1 MILLLPLLNIL
12 SSFNCSHKKKNT
24 LLFQEGNK
32 PKKKNLGNFH
42 FLSPGTLKMRDL
54 VSCFS
59 ENSINVTHPLS
70 LPSSCSNY
78 NTSNACIPP
87 SLIPSIQTSITSIY
101 RVTLPSKHLII
112 KVTWC
117 NKINPSHG
125 LSISVSSADQNPSTS
140 LKLNTSSRFFRKK
153 KGNKSVDS
161 DLGKIEVL
169 WDLSSAKYD
178 SNTGPEPIQSFYVI
192 VLVDSRLA
200 LLLGDSSEETLKKK
214 SLAYDGFDSG
224 KSLISRQEYFSGNTF
239 YSTKAKFV
247 ESGDSHEIVIR
258 CSAEKTEG
266 LKQSSSTHN
275 HRSPVLSVC
284 IDEKTVTKVKRLQWN
299 FRGNQTIFVDGLLV
313 DLMWDVHDWF
323 FCNPEGCGKAVFM
336 FRTRNGLDSSRLWLE
351 EKKMVQKDEQDK
363 LDFSLLIYACK
374 T

>member
-1 MILLLPLLNIL
+1 
-12 SSFNCSHKKKNT
+12 
-24 LLFQEGNK
+24 
-32 PKKKNLGNFH
+32 
-42 FLSPGTLKMRDL
+42 MRDL

-101 RVTLPSKHLII
+101 RITLPSKHLII

-178 SNTGPEPIQSFYVI
+178 SNTGPEPIQGFYVI
-192 VLVDSRLA
+192 VLVDARLA

-214 SLAYDGFDSG
+214 GLAFDGFDSG

-239 YSTKAKFV
+239 YSTKAKFA

-266 LKQSSSTHN
+266 LKQSSSTH
-275 HRSPVLSVC
+275 HGYESEEASV
-284 IDEKTVTKVKRLQWN
+284 EFQR
-299 FRGNQTIFVDGLLV
+299 NQTIFVDGLLV

>member
-1 MILLLPLLNIL
+1 
-12 SSFNCSHKKKNT
+12 
-24 LLFQEGNK
+24 
-32 PKKKNLGNFH
+32 
-42 FLSPGTLKMRDL
+42 MRDL

-70 LPSSCSNY
+70 SPSSISSSLSSCSKY
-78 NTSNACIPP
+78 NTSKACFSP

-101 RVTLPSKHLII
+101 RITSLSKHLII

-117 NKINPSHG
+117 SNNNNSG

-161 DLGKIEVL
+161 DLGKIEVS
-169 WDLSSAKYD
+169 WDLSSAQYD
-178 SNTGPEPIQSFYVI
+178 SNLSPEPVQDFYVI
-192 VLVDSRLA
+192 VLVDAQLT
-200 LLLGDSSEETLKKK
+200 LLLGDSSEETLRKRG
-214 SLAYDGFDSG
+214 LDFDFDSRR
-224 KSLISRQEYFSGNTF
+224 SLVSRQEHFSGNTF

-258 CSAEKTEG
+258 CNAEKTEG
-266 LKQSSSTHN
+266 LKQSTHHN
-275 HRSPVLSVC
+275 HHSPVLSVC
-284 IDEKTVTKVKRLQWN
+284 IDKKTVTKVKRLQWN

-351 EKKMVQKDEQDK
+351 EKMVQKDEQDKDK
-363 LDFSLLIYACK
+363 LDFSLLIYASK

>member
-1 MILLLPLLNIL
+1 
-12 SSFNCSHKKKNT
+12 
-24 LLFQEGNK
+24 
-32 PKKKNLGNFH
+32 
-42 FLSPGTLKMRDL
+42 MRDL

-70 LPSSCSNY
+70 LSTSSCSNY
-78 NTSNACIPP
+78 NTSNACISP

-101 RVTLPSKHLII
+101 RITLQSKHLII

-117 NKINPSHG
+117 NKINPSQFNNG
-125 LSISVSSADQNPSTS
+125 LSISVSSADQNPSMS

-161 DLGKIEVL
+161 DLGKIEVF

-178 SNTGPEPIQSFYVI
+178 SIMCGPEPIQGFYVI
-192 VLVDSRLA
+192 VLVDAQLG
-200 LLLGDSSEETLKKK
+200 LLLGDSSEETLRKKGF
-214 SLAYDGFDSG
+214 SFGFDSG
-224 KSLISRQEYFSGNTF
+224 KSLISRQEHFSGNSF

-247 ESGDSHEIVIR
+247 ESGDAHEIVIR

-266 LKQSSSTHN
+266 LKQSSTHN
-275 HRSPVLSVC
+275 HHSPVLSVC
-284 IDEKTVTKVKRLQWN
+284 IDKKTVTKVKRLQWN

-323 FCNPEGCGKAVFM
+323 FSNPEGCGKAVFM
-336 FRTRNGLDSSRLWLE
+336 FRTRNGLDSSSRLWLE
-351 EKKMVQKDEQDK
+351 EKMVQKDEV
-363 LDFSLLIYACK
+363 DFSLLIYACK

>member
-1 MILLLPLLNIL
+1 
-12 SSFNCSHKKKNT
+12 
-24 LLFQEGNK
+24 
-32 PKKKNLGNFH
+32 
-42 FLSPGTLKMRDL
+42 MRDL

-70 LPSSCSNY
+70 SPSSLSSSSSLSLSCSKY
-78 NTSNACIPP
+78 KTGNACISP
-87 SLIPSIQTSITSIY
+87 SLVPSIQTSITSIY
-101 RVTLPSKHLII
+101 RITSLSKHLII

-117 NKINPSHG
+117 NNKNNHHHPQCG
-125 LSISVSSADQNPSTS
+125 LSISVSSEDQNPRTS

-161 DLGKIEVL
+161 DLGRIEVS

-178 SNTGPEPIQSFYVI
+178 SNLSPEPVQGFYVI
-192 VLVDSRLA
+192 LLVDAQLG
-200 LLLGDSSEETLKKK
+200 LFLGDSSEETLRKKG
-214 SLAYDGFDSG
+214 LDFDFDSG
-224 KSLISRQEYFSGNTF
+224 KSLVSRQEYFSGNTF
-239 YSTKAKFV
+239 YSTKAKFI

-258 CSAEKTEG
+258 CNAEKTEG
-266 LKQSSSTHN
+266 LKQSTH
-275 HRSPVLSVC
+275 HHHHHHHSPVLSVC
-284 IDEKTVTKVKRLQWN
+284 IDKKTVTKVRRLQWN

-323 FCNPEGCGKAVFM
+323 FSSPEGCGKAVFM

-351 EKKMVQKDEQDK
+351 EKVVQKDEQDKDK

>member
-1 MILLLPLLNIL
+1 
-12 SSFNCSHKKKNT
+12 
-24 LLFQEGNK
+24 
-32 PKKKNLGNFH
+32 
-42 FLSPGTLKMRDL
+42 MRDL
-54 VSCFS
+54 VTCFS

-70 LPSSCSNY
+70 SSSSCSNY
-78 NTSNACIPP
+78 NTSNACISP

-101 RVTLPSKHLII
+101 RISLLSKHLII

-117 NKINPSHG
+117 NKNNPSQFNNNNNG
-125 LSISVSSADQNPSTS
+125 LSISVSSADQNPSMS

-161 DLGKIEVL
+161 DLGKIEVF
-169 WDLSSAKYD
+169 WDLSAAKYD
-178 SNTGPEPIQSFYVI
+178 SNMGLEPVQSFYVI
-192 VLVDSRLA
+192 VLVDAQLG
-200 LLLGDSSEETLKKK
+200 LLLGDSSEETLRKKG
-214 SLAYDGFDSG
+214 LAFDFDSG

-266 LKQSSSTHN
+266 LKQSTH
-275 HRSPVLSVC
+275 HHHHHSPVLSVC
-284 IDEKTVTKVKRLQWN
+284 IDKKTVTKVKRLQWN

-323 FCNPEGCGKAVFM
+323 FSNPEGCGKAVFM

-351 EKKMVQKDEQDK
+351 EKMVQKDEQDK
-363 LDFSLLIYACK
+363 LDFSLLIYAFINVGPIDDYS
-374 T
+374 

>member
-1 MILLLPLLNIL
+1 
-12 SSFNCSHKKKNT
+12 
-24 LLFQEGNK
+24 
-32 PKKKNLGNFH
+32 
-42 FLSPGTLKMRDL
+42 MRDL

-70 LPSSCSNY
+70 SSSSSSCSNY
-78 NTSNACIPP
+78 KTSNACISP

-101 RVTLPSKHLII
+101 RISLPSNKHLII

-140 LKLNTSSRFFRKK
+140 LRLNTSSRFFRKK

-169 WDLSSAKYD
+169 WDLSSAK
-178 SNTGPEPIQSFYVI
+178 NMTGPEPVQGFYVI
-192 VLVDSRLA
+192 VLVDAQLG
-200 LLLGDSSEETLKKK
+200 LLLGDSSEETLRKKG
-214 SLAYDGFDSG
+214 LAYDDLDSG

-258 CSAEKTEG
+258 CSAERTEG
-266 LKQSSSTHN
+266 LKQSSTH
-275 HRSPVLSVC
+275 HSHHQSPVLSVC
-284 IDEKTVTKVKRLQWN
+284 IDKKTVTKVKRLQWN

-323 FCNPEGCGKAVFM
+323 FSSPEGCGKAVFM

-351 EKKMVQKDEQDK
+351 EKMVQKDAQDK

>member
-1 MILLLPLLNIL
+1 
-12 SSFNCSHKKKNT
+12 
-24 LLFQEGNK
+24 
-32 PKKKNLGNFH
+32 
-42 FLSPGTLKMRDL
+42 MRDL

-70 LPSSCSNY
+70 SLTSSSSSSSCSKY
-78 NTSNACIPP
+78 NTSNACISP
-87 SLIPSIQTSITSIY
+87 SLIPSTQTSITSIY
-101 RVTLPSKHLII
+101 RISLSSSKHLII

-117 NKINPSHG
+117 NKNMNPSFNNGG
-125 LSISVSSADQNPSTS
+125 LSISVSSAEENPSTS

-161 DLGKIEVL
+161 DLGKIEAL

-178 SNTGPEPIQSFYVI
+178 SNLSPEPIQGFYVI
-192 VLVDSRLA
+192 VLVDSQLG
-200 LLLGDSSEETLKKK
+200 LLLGDSPEETLRKKGFDFDFDPVK
-214 SLAYDGFDSG
+214 SLV
-224 KSLISRQEYFSGNTF
+224 SRQEHFSGNSF

-247 ESGDSHEIVIR
+247 ETGDSHEIVIT
-258 CSAEKTEG
+258 CNAEKTEG
-266 LKQSSSTHN
+266 LKQSN
-275 HRSPVLSVC
+275 HHHQHHHSPVLSVC
-284 IDEKTVTKVKRLQWN
+284 IDKKTVTKVKRLQWN

-323 FCNPEGCGKAVFM
+323 FTNPEGCGRAVFM

-351 EKKMVQKDEQDK
+351 EKKMVKKDEQDK

>member
-1 MILLLPLLNIL
+1 
-12 SSFNCSHKKKNT
+12 
-24 LLFQEGNK
+24 
-32 PKKKNLGNFH
+32 
-42 FLSPGTLKMRDL
+42 MRDL

-70 LPSSCSNY
+70 LSLSSSSCSNY
-78 NTSNACIPP
+78 NTSNACISP
-87 SLIPSIQTSITSIY
+87 SLIPSTQTSITSIY
-101 RVTLPSKHLII
+101 RTSSPSKHLII

-117 NKINPSHG
+117 NKNNNPSQFNNG
-125 LSISVSSADQNPSTS
+125 LSISVSSADQNPSMS

-161 DLGKIEVL
+161 DLGKIEVF

-178 SNTGPEPIQSFYVI
+178 SNIMGPEPIQGFYVI
-192 VLVDSRLA
+192 VLVDARLA
-200 LLLGDSSEETLKKK
+200 LLLGDSSEETLRKKG
-214 SLAYDGFDSG
+214 LAMGFDSG
-224 KSLISRQEYFSGNTF
+224 KSLISRQEHFSGNTF

-266 LKQSSSTHN
+266 LKQSSTH
-275 HRSPVLSVC
+275 HHSPVLSVC
-284 IDEKTVTKVKRLQWN
+284 IDKKTVTKVKRLQWN

-323 FCNPEGCGKAVFM
+323 FSNPEGCGKAVFM

-351 EKKMVQKDEQDK
+351 EKMVQKDEV
-363 LDFSLLIYACK
+363 DFSLLIYACK

>member
-1 MILLLPLLNIL
+1 MGKI
-12 SSFNCSHKKKNT
+12 KE
-24 LLFQEGNK
+24 EGRR
-32 PKKKNLGNFH
+32 
-42 FLSPGTLKMRDL
+42 KMRDL

-70 LPSSCSNY
+70 SLSLSSSLSSSSCSKF
-78 NTSNACIPP
+78 NTNNVCISP

-101 RVTLPSKHLII
+101 RITLSKHLII

-117 NKINPSHG
+117 NPHNNNG
-125 LSISVSSADQNPSTS
+125 LSISVSSTDQNPSTT

-161 DLGKIEVL
+161 DLGKIEVF

-178 SNTGPEPIQSFYVI
+178 SNVCGPEPINGFYVI
-192 VLVDSRLA
+192 VLVDAQLG
-200 LLLGDSSEETLKKK
+200 LVLGDSSEETLRKKGF
-214 SLAYDGFDSG
+214 SSDIGFDF
-224 KSLISRQEYFSGNTF
+224 SLVSRQEHFTGNNTF
-239 YSTKAKFV
+239 YSTKARFV
-247 ESGDSHEIVIR
+247 ETGDSHEIVIR
-258 CSAEKTEG
+258 CNKETEG
-266 LKQSSSTHN
+266 LKQSTQHHHN
-275 HRSPVLSVC
+275 YPVLSVC
-284 IDEKTVTKVKRLQWN
+284 IDKKTVIKVKRLQWN
-299 FRGNQTIFVDGLLV
+299 FRGNQTIFLDGLLV

-323 FCNPEGCGKAVFM
+323 FSNPASCGRAVFM

-351 EKKMVQKDEQDK
+351 EKMFKKDEQQDK

>member
-1 MILLLPLLNIL
+1 
-12 SSFNCSHKKKNT
+12 
-24 LLFQEGNK
+24 
-32 PKKKNLGNFH
+32 
-42 FLSPGTLKMRDL
+42 MRDL

-70 LPSSCSNY
+70 LSLSSPSSSSCSKYTTN
-78 NTSNACIPP
+78 NVCISPS
-87 SLIPSIQTSITSIY
+87 SLIPSTQTTITSIY
-101 RVTLPSKHLII
+101 RIALSKHHLII

-117 NKINPSHG
+117 NPHNNNG
-125 LSISVSSADQNPSTS
+125 LSISVSSADQNPSTP

-161 DLGKIEVL
+161 DLGRIEVF

-178 SNTGPEPIQSFYVI
+178 SNLCGPEPINGFYVI
-192 VLVDSRLA
+192 VLVDAQLG
-200 LLLGDSSEETLKKK
+200 LLLGDTSEETLRKKGF
-214 SLAYDGFDSG
+214 SGDIGFDF
-224 KSLISRQEYFSGNTF
+224 SLVSRQEHFTGNNTF
-239 YSTKAKFV
+239 YSTKARFV
-247 ESGDSHEIVIR
+247 ETGDSHEIVIR
-258 CSAEKTEG
+258 CNKETEG
-266 LKQSSSTHN
+266 LKQSSH
-275 HRSPVLSVC
+275 HYPVLSVC
-284 IDEKTVTKVKRLQWN
+284 IDKKTVIKVKRLQWN

-323 FCNPEGCGKAVFM
+323 FSNPGGGAACGGGRAVFM

-351 EKKMVQKDEQDK
+351 EKMVKKDDEQDK

>member
-1 MILLLPLLNIL
+1 
-12 SSFNCSHKKKNT
+12 
-24 LLFQEGNK
+24 
-32 PKKKNLGNFH
+32 
-42 FLSPGTLKMRDL
+42 MRDL

-59 ENSINVTHPLS
+59 ENSINVTHSLS
-70 LPSSCSNY
+70 SSSLTSSSSSCSRF
-78 NTSNACIPP
+78 NTSNACISP

-101 RVTLPSKHLII
+101 RITLSSSKHLII

-117 NKINPSHG
+117 NKNNHPPQSNNNG

-161 DLGKIEVL
+161 DLGKIEVF

-178 SNTGPEPIQSFYVI
+178 SNLSPEPVQGFYVI
-192 VLVDSRLA
+192 VLVDSQLG
-200 LLLGDSSEETLKKK
+200 LLLGDSSEETLRKKGFGFDFDFEK
-214 SLAYDGFDSG
+214 SLV
-224 KSLISRQEYFSGNTF
+224 SRQEHFSGNAF
-239 YSTKAKFV
+239 YSTKAKFA

-258 CSAEKTEG
+258 CNAEKTEG
-266 LKQSSSTHN
+266 LKQSN
-275 HRSPVLSVC
+275 HHHHHHHSPVLSVC
-284 IDEKTVTKVKRLQWN
+284 VDKKTVTTVKRLQWN

-323 FCNPEGCGKAVFM
+323 FSNPEGCGKAVFM

-351 EKKMVQKDEQDK
+351 EKMVKKDEQDK

>member
-1 MILLLPLLNIL
+1 
-12 SSFNCSHKKKNT
+12 
-24 LLFQEGNK
+24 
-32 PKKKNLGNFH
+32 
-42 FLSPGTLKMRDL
+42 MRDL

-78 NTSNACIPP
+78 NTSNACISP
-87 SLIPSIQTSITSIY
+87 SLIPSTQTSITSVY
-101 RVTLPSKHLII
+101 RINLPSKHLII
-112 KVTWC
+112 KVTWSC
-117 NKINPSHG
+117 NKNNPSHG
-125 LSISVSSADQNPSTS
+125 LSISVSSADQNPSKS

-161 DLGKIEVL
+161 DLGKIEVF

-178 SNTGPEPIQSFYVI
+178 SIIMGPEPIQGFYVI
-192 VLVDSRLA
+192 VLVDAQLG

-214 SLAYDGFDSG
+214 GLSFDDFDSG

-247 ESGDSHEIVIR
+247 ESGDVHEIVIR
-258 CSAEKTEG
+258 CHAEKTEG
-266 LKQSSSTHN
+266 LKQSSAHN
-275 HRSPVLSVC
+275 HNNHHQSPVLSVC
-284 IDEKTVTKVKRLQWN
+284 IDKKTVTKVKRLQWN

-323 FCNPEGCGKAVFM
+323 FSSPEGCGKAVFM

-351 EKKMVQKDEQDK
+351 EKMVQKDEQDK